1 MKKVKIL
8 SIDGGGIR
16 GIIPAMILAKLE
28 ELTSKPIYRMF
39 DLIAGTS
46 TGSIMALA
54 LAMPSADNKD
64 MPAHTAGQL
73 VNFYADKGNRI
84 FSTNIFHKIATLDGI
99 TDERYKSS
107 GVESVLK
114 DFFGES
120 MLAEALT
127 PVLVPAYE
135 IGLRTPFFFK
145 SCHAKKPE
153 KANYNFPMW
162 QVARASSA
170 APTYFEPFKLKL
182 NQEEGAD
189 YYTFIDGGVY
199 ANNPSMCAFAEA
211 KVMFGSQAD
220 IMLVSIGTG
229 ELSRAIPYEEARDW
243 GLINWAK
250 PMLGIVFDGV
260 SNTVDYQLRQLLTDS
275 RYYRIQS
282 SLTELGKGMD
292 DASEENIHQ
301 LKLLGQKTIEEWQR
315 NGKLEKLCQQLLC
328 ET

>member
-28 ELTSKPIYRMF
+28 EMTSKPTCRMF

-54 LAMPSADNKD
+54 LTIPSGDNRNI
-64 MPAHTAGQL
+64 PAYTAGQL
-73 VNFYADKGNRI
+73 VNFYADKGSKI
-84 FSTNIFHKIATLDGI
+84 FSTDIFHKIATLDGI

-107 GVESVLK
+107 GIESVLK
-114 DFFGES
+114 DFFGET
-120 MLAEALT
+120 MLAEALS

-145 SCHAKKPE
+145 SRHAKKTGKE
-153 KANYNFPMW
+153 DYNFPMW
-162 QVARASSA
+162 QVARAGSA

-182 NQEEGAD
+182 GREEGAD
-189 YYTFIDGGVY
+189 YYTLIDGGVY

-211 KVMFGSQAD
+211 KVMFGNQAD
-220 IMLVSIGTG
+220 ILLISLGTG
-229 ELSRAIPYEEARDW
+229 ELSRAIPYEEAKDW

-260 SNTVDYQLRQLLTDS
+260 SNTVDYQLRQLLTDD

-282 SLTELGKGMD
+282 SLAELGKGMD
-292 DASEENIHQ
+292 DASGENIHQ
-301 LKLLGQKTIEEWQR
+301 LKLLGQKTIEECQK
-315 NGKLEKLCQQLLC
+315 NGKLEKLCEQLSRDA
-328 ET
+328 

>member
-8 SIDGGGIR
+8 SIDGGGVR
-16 GIIPAMILAKLE
+16 GIIPAMILAKIE
-28 ELTSKPIYRMF
+28 EMTSKPICRMF

-46 TGSIMALA
+46 TGSIIALA
-54 LAMPSADNKD
+54 LAMPSKENKE
-64 MPAHTAGQL
+64 MPAYTAVQL
-73 VNFYADKGNRI
+73 INLYAEKGDKI

-99 TDERYKSS
+99 TDEKYKSS
-107 GVESVLK
+107 GIESVLK
-114 DFFGES
+114 DFFGS
-120 MLAEALT
+120 TMLSEALT

-145 SCHAKKPE
+145 SRHAKNPE
-153 KANYNFPMW
+153 RDNYDFPMW
-162 QVARASSA
+162 QVVRASSA

-182 NQEEGAD
+182 SQEEGAD

-211 KVMFGSQAD
+211 KVMFGNQED
-220 IMLVSIGTG
+220 ILMMSLGTG
-229 ELSRAIPYEEARDW
+229 ELSRAIPYEEAKDW

-260 SNTVDYQLRQLLTDS
+260 SNTVDYQLRQLLTDT

-282 SLTELGKGMD
+282 SLAELGKGID
-292 DASEENIHQ
+292 DASDENIHQ
-301 LKLLGQKTIEEWQR
+301 LKLLGQKTIEEWLR
-315 NGKLEKLCQQLLC
+315 NGKLEKLCKQLSSDD
-328 ET
+328 